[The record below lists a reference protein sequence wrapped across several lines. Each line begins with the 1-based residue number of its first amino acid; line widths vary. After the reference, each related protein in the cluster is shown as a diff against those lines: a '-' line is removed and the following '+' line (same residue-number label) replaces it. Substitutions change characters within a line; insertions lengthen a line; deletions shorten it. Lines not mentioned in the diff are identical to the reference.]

1 MEQKNMSNLNATRAV
16 YNVIGSICQDT
27 ELLKD
32 SKTQLKPE
40 DFMQSLHQTV
50 FKAINNIVYNAS
62 GDNVSNITAVDV
74 DNYLSAYPTQY
85 KIWNDQKGFEYLQNC
100 LEHANQETYW
110 QSYDRVKKMSI
121 LRAYVNKGF
130 DVSELY
136 DWESDDY
143 LNREK
148 SLQELDKKEMKD
160 IFEYF
165 TLKNLQIKDSYNIET
180 NSKQFRAGENV
191 QDLLARFKKGVE
203 YGSPFSNGFENY
215 LLRGMRKGKFILR
228 SGGTGTMKTS
238 LSIADMTKNAVSKY
252 YENGEWKYN
261 GVSLPSLFISTELD
275 EDELT
280 TIVLAN
286 MTGIPRRVI
295 QDGLFKK
302 EQEDTLIEAG
312 EILKAS
318 PFYLV
323 HIPDFSVGDIEE
335 IIERH
340 ILDFDVQYIAF
351 DYIQNVPKLQRTINE
366 MFGSVQREDQVL
378 LFLSSSLKTLA
389 ERYEV
394 FIESSTQLNRQGIT
408 DETQRNS
415 NALRGSSAVADKID
429 AGMLL
434 FRAHD
439 KDRDKVREII
449 EENGF
454 GKEPNFTR
462 WLYKN
467 RAGQTDLIIWSYLNF
482 STVREEVL
490 FVTDYDYNIVEDIDD
505 LHFEFKEGRTEK
517 ELKQEEQ
524 YAEGENTKVFGDID
538 VHQDQPDD
546 IDF

>member
-165 TLKNLQIKDSYNIET
+165 TLKNLQIKDSYDIET
-180 NSKQFRAGENV
+180 EGKQFKAGANIK
-191 QDLLARFKKGVE
+191 DLLNKFKAGIE
-203 YGSPFSNGFENY
+203 YGAPYPNEFENF
-215 LLRGMRKGKFILR
+215 LFRGQRKGKVVIR
-228 SGGTGTMKTS
+228 SGASGTLKTS
-238 LSIADMTKNAVSKY
+238 ISISNMVNNAVSKIFK
-252 YENGEWKYN
+252 NGKWHYN

-275 EDELT
+275 EDELNV
-280 TIVLAN
+280 IALAY
-286 MTGIPRRVI
+286 MTGIPRKVI
-295 QDGLFKK
+295 MDGLFNK
-302 EQEDTLIEAG
+302 EQEEILEEAG
-312 EILKAS
+312 NVLESS
-318 PFYLV
+318 PLYMY
-323 HIPDFSVGDIEE
+323 HIPNFSVADIED
-335 IIERH
+335 IIERN
-340 ILDFDVQYIAF
+340 ILDNDVGYISF
-351 DYIQNVPKLQRTINE
+351 DYIQLTSKLSRSTSE
-366 MFGSVQREDQVL
+366 LFGQNQREDQIL
-378 LFLSSSLKTLA
+378 LHLSSSLKTLA
-389 ERYEV
+389 EKYNV
-394 FIESSTQLNRQGIT
+394 YIETGTQLNR
-408 DETQRNS
+408 NS
-415 NALRGSSAVADKID
+415 KEEDNWDATSIRGGSSIIDKVD
-429 AGMLL
+429 CAELL
-434 FRAHD
+434 FRTKEKHLE
-439 KDRDKVREII
+439 KVRTIV
-449 EENGF
+449 EESGF
-454 GKEPNFTR
+454 GKEPSYFR
-462 WLYKN
+462 VVFKN
-467 RAGQTDLIIWSYLNF
+467 RAGMVDVIIWSHMNP

-490 FVTDYDYNIVEDIDD
+490 FCTDLDYNIVEDVEK
-505 LHFEFKEGRTEK
+505 LSFEFKEGKTDED
-517 ELKQEEQ
+517 LKQEEK
-524 YAEGENTKVFGDID
+524 YVEDNNTKVFGSIDIKND
-538 VHQDQPDD
+538 REEL
-546 IDF
+546 DF

>member
-1 MEQKNMSNLNATRAV
+1 MEQKNMTNLNPIRAV

-32 SKTQLKPE
+32 NKTQLKPE

-50 FKAINNIVYNAS
+50 FKAINNVVYNAS
-62 GDNVSNITAVDV
+62 GDNVSNITAVDI

-100 LEHANQETYW
+100 LEHANKETYW
-110 QSYDRVKKMSI
+110 QSYDRIKKMSI

-130 DVSELY
+130 DISELY
-136 DWESDDY
+136 DWESDDF
-143 LNREK
+143 LSREK
-148 SLQELDKKEMKD
+148 SLQDLDKKDMKD
-160 IFEYF
+160 IFEHF

-191 QDLLARFKKGVE
+191 QDLLARFKRGIE
-203 YGSPFSNGFENY
+203 YGSPFKNGFENY

-238 LSIADMTKNAVSKY
+238 LSIADMTNNAVNKI

-302 EQEDTLIEAG
+302 EQEEILIEAG

-434 FRAHD
+434 FRAHEKD
-439 KDRDKVREII
+439 KDKVREII

-524 YAEGENTKVFGDID
+524 YAEGEDTKVFGDID
-538 VHQDQPDD
+538 VENDEEEL
-546 IDF
+546 DF

>member
-85 KIWNDQKGFEYLQNC
+85 KIWNDQKGFEYLRNC

-203 YGSPFSNGFENY
+203 YGAPFSNGFENY

-302 EQEDTLIEAG
+302 EQEEILIQAG
-312 EILKAS
+312 EILKES

-340 ILDFDVQYIAF
+340 ILDYDVQYIAF

-505 LHFEFKEGRTEK
+505 LHFEYKEGRTEQ

-538 VHQDQPDD
+538 VHQEQPED

>member
-32 SKTQLKPE
+32 NKTQLKPE

-203 YGSPFSNGFENY
+203 YGAPFSNGFENY

-302 EQEDTLIEAG
+302 EQEDILIEAG

>member
-1 MEQKNMSNLNATRAV
+1 MEQKNMTNLNPIRAV

-100 LEHANQETYW
+100 LEHANKETYW
-110 QSYDRVKKMSI
+110 QSYDRIKKMSI

-130 DVSELY
+130 DISELY
-136 DWESDDY
+136 DWESDDF
-143 LNREK
+143 LSREK
-148 SLQELDKKEMKD
+148 SLQDLDKKDMKD
-160 IFEYF
+160 IFEHF

-191 QDLLARFKKGVE
+191 QDLLARFKRGIE
-203 YGSPFSNGFENY
+203 YGSPFKNGFENY

-238 LSIADMTKNAVSKY
+238 LSIADMTNNAVNKI

-302 EQEDTLIEAG
+302 EQEEILIEAG

-351 DYIQNVPKLQRTINE
+351 DYIQNVHKLQRTINE

-434 FRAHD
+434 FRAHEKD
-439 KDRDKVREII
+439 KDKVREII

-524 YAEGENTKVFGDID
+524 YAEGEDTKVFGDID
-538 VHQDQPDD
+538 VENDEEEL
-546 IDF
+546 DF

>member
-1 MEQKNMSNLNATRAV
+1 MEQKNMTNLNPIRAV

-180 NSKQFRAGENV
+180 NSKQYRAGENV

-302 EQEDTLIEAG
+302 EQEDILIEAG

-340 ILDFDVQYIAF
+340 ILDFNVQYIAF

-439 KDRDKVREII
+439 KNREKVREII

-454 GKEPNFTR
+454 GKEPNITR

-517 ELKQEEQ
+517 EL
-524 YAEGENTKVFGDID
+524 
-538 VHQDQPDD
+538 
-546 IDF
+546 

>member
-1 MEQKNMSNLNATRAV
+1 MSNLNATRAV

-32 SKTQLKPE
+32 NKTQLKPE

-191 QDLLARFKKGVE
+191 QDLLARFKRGIE
-203 YGSPFSNGFENY
+203 YGSPFKNGFENY

-238 LSIADMTKNAVSKY
+238 LSIADMTNNAVNKI

-302 EQEDTLIEAG
+302 EQEEILIEAG

-434 FRAHD
+434 FRAHEKD
-439 KDRDKVREII
+439 KDKVREII

-524 YAEGENTKVFGDID
+524 YAEGEDTKVFGDID
-538 VHQDQPDD
+538 VENDEEEL
-546 IDF
+546 DF

>member
-1 MEQKNMSNLNATRAV
+1 MEQKNMTNLNPIRAV

-32 SKTQLKPE
+32 SKTQLNPE

-100 LEHANQETYW
+100 LEHANKETYW
-110 QSYDRVKKMSI
+110 QSYDRIKKMSI

-130 DVSELY
+130 DISELY
-136 DWESDDY
+136 DWESDDF
-143 LNREK
+143 LSREK
-148 SLQELDKKEMKD
+148 SLQDLDKKDMKD
-160 IFEYF
+160 IFEHF

-191 QDLLARFKKGVE
+191 QDLLARFKRGIE
-203 YGSPFSNGFENY
+203 YGSPFKNGFENY

-238 LSIADMTKNAVSKY
+238 LSIADMTNNAVNKI

-302 EQEDTLIEAG
+302 EQEEILIEAG

-434 FRAHD
+434 FRAHEKD
-439 KDRDKVREII
+439 KDKVREII

-524 YAEGENTKVFGDID
+524 YAEGEDTKVFGDID
-538 VHQDQPDD
+538 VENDEEEL
-546 IDF
+546 DF